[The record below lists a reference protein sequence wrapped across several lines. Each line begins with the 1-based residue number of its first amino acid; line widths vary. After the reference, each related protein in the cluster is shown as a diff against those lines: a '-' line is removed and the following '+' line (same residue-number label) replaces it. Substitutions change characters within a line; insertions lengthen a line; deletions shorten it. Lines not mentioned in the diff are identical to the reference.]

1 MENIHFTDESI
12 IGLVLQG
19 VLMMILPIILLI
31 IWKIKTHESIGP
43 VFVGAVTWFL
53 FAIILK
59 LAPAYF
65 LMKHDNP
72 VANTIS
78 GNIWL
83 TMALA
88 GVLAGVFEETG
99 RFIAFKFVL
108 KKYGKRI
115 TSLSYGI
122 GHGGFESL
130 YVGFQVIT
138 IAFVGIMIN
147 NGMSDQITAGAD
159 EATIQLA
166 LGSLAD
172 KADLTIV
179 DCLIGTF
186 ERIPAIV
193 AHISFSVLVFA
204 AVKNKKYAY
213 LFPLSIVLHTLFDF
227 STVLYSAKIVPAL
240 VFELIFAALA
250 AGLAFFASRIYKKLH
265 SEAERRVTDF

>member
-43 VFVGAVTWFL
+43 MFVGAAVWFV
-53 FAIILK
+53 FAIVLK
-59 LAPAYF
+59 IAPWYF
-65 LMKHDNP
+65 LTYHDNP
-72 VANTIS
+72 IAETIRDD
-78 GNIWL
+78 IWL
-83 TMALA
+83 TMAAA
-88 GVLAGVFEETG
+88 GVRAGVFEETG
-99 RFIAFKFVL
+99 RFLAFRFAL
-108 KKYGKRI
+108 KKNR
-115 TSLSYGI
+115 TRENAVLYGI

-138 IAFVGIMIN
+138 IAVVGVMIN

-172 KADLTIV
+172 KADLTIAE
-179 DCLIGTF
+179 CLIGVL
-186 ERIPAIV
+186 ERIPAIA

-204 AVKNKKYAY
+204 AVKNKKFVF
-213 LFPLSIVLHTLFDF
+213 LFPLSIVLHALFDF
-227 STVLYSAKIVPAL
+227 STVLYSAKIVPGWA
-240 VFELIFAALA
+240 FELIFAAFA
-250 AGLAFFASRIYKKLH
+250 AGLAYFAYRIYKKLPKNA
-265 SEAERRVTDF
+265 EA